1 MNKSKSIVDAVQF
14 VLKEIGRSSSIS
26 EIYATIIKLGLYEFN
41 TPHPEHVIRTA
52 IQRHTINFSR
62 VDSSNLSLFEMIN
75 KDVYKLIEKTKP
87 MEKKSASGIKRI
99 HRAVDKEE
107 IISALTSTN
116 LGVFREIWK
125 LLLFAAQIG
134 IKNDKRQPLS
144 NIDSGKGIDQ
154 STFGNS
160 PAWPGILYLIGLVET
175 DNPDILSNSSEAEEQ
190 RIAIFQEYANGGLE
204 ILKEYF
210 SEKVI
215 DVDGILSFIDA
226 QTSKKELKIDLDL
239 MI

>member
-1 MNKSKSIVDAVQF
+1 
-14 VLKEIGRSSSIS
+14 
-26 EIYATIIKLGLYEFN
+26 
-41 TPHPEHVIRTA
+41 
-52 IQRHTINFSR
+52 
-62 VDSSNLSLFEMIN
+62 
-75 KDVYKLIEKTKP
+75 

-107 IISALTSTN
+107 IISALTSSN

-226 QTSKKELKIDLDL
+226 QTSKKELNTTLSL
-239 MI
+239 